1 MFGSNKLPTSMSD
14 LIALFN
20 KVAAAIKSK
29 QEAEVAAQQKI
40 IDEAKAAQAA
50 AQAEVD
56 AASLFAENM
65 TALTEKKVVT
75 E

>member
-1 MFGSNKLPTSMSD
+1 MFSSKLPTSMSD

-20 KVAAAIKSK
+20 KIAASIKAK

-40 IDEAKAAQAA
+40 IDEAKAKQLA
-50 AQAEVD
+50 AQIEVD
-56 AASLFAENM
+56 AAALFAENM

>member
-1 MFGSNKLPTSMSD
+1 MFGSKLPTSMSD

-20 KVAAAIKSK
+20 KVAAAIKAK
-29 QEAEVAAQQKI
+29 QEAEVKAQQKI
-40 IDEAKAAQAA
+40 IDEAVAKQKA

-56 AASLFAENM
+56 AAALFAENM

>member
-1 MFGSNKLPTSMSD
+1 MFGSKLPTSMSD

-20 KVAAAIKSK
+20 KVAAAIKAK
-29 QEAEVAAQQKI
+29 QEAEVKAQQKI
-40 IDEAKAAQAA
+40 IDEAVAKQKA

-56 AASLFAENM
+56 AATLFAENM